1 MFERIVRWHMGHI
14 MTNERKWHYCSDWAS
29 DPKVLTQQRTQHTIN
44 LIKTIYYY
52 FYVFNTLNSFSVVYH
67 ISYSYVLT
75 SINIKTVYQTQY
87 YEERYESLI
96 HAEAFTYLLGKEL
109 IIPLPAEKIELLT

>member
-1 MFERIVRWHMGHI
+1 MGHI
-14 MTNERKWHYCSDWAS
+14 MTNERTWHYCSDWTS
-29 DPKVLTQQRTQHTIN
+29 DPKALTQQRTQHTIKSKRY
-44 LIKTIYYY
+44 ITTFI
-52 FYVFNTLNSFSVVYH
+52 FNTLNSFSVVYH
-67 ISYSYVLT
+67 ISYSYVPT